1 MTDFVTTN
9 KGLTEPTVGG
19 DSGTWGNIL
28 NTDIGILD
36 AALGGSTALTNTT
49 GAATLTTVQYQNLI
63 FNVSGTLTGNVT
75 YTIPSGVGGSWIINN
90 TTTGSYSVTFSSG
103 GGGASYSAPQSF
115 ISHIYSDGTNV
126 YKTITAPVSTSSI
139 TVSAAATLTTA
150 QIAGPIE
157 FINGP
162 YTVVIPNPS
171 TAPGAVLNVFLNTTS
186 TITLSISSGTFAGTG
201 GNTSTTLAL
210 VPANAT
216 NYQIISD
223 GTNWVVSTFP
233 LINSSGNL
241 SVNGSITATGIVTP
255 RAVSIT
261 TATTITPTSATAD
274 IYEVTALASNTTIAI
289 PSGSPVD
296 GQKLTLRFTSNG
308 TGGWTFTWTTS
319 AGGYRIIGTTLPTT
333 IVASKTIYVGCI
345 YNSAAAFWDVV
356 AVGTQA

>member
-1 MTDFVTTN
+1 
-9 KGLTEPTVGG
+9 
-19 DSGTWGNIL
+19 
-28 NTDIGILD
+28 
-36 AALGGSTALTNTT
+36 
-49 GAATLTTVQYQNLI
+49 LTTAQYQNLI

-126 YKTITAPVSTSSI
+126 YKTVTAPASTTST
-139 TVSAAATLTTA
+139 TVSAAATLTAA
-150 QIAGPIE
+150 QIAGPVE

-171 TAPGAVLNVFLNTTS
+171 TVPGTVLNAFLNTTS
-186 TITLSISSGTFAGTG
+186 TITLSISAGTFAGTG
-201 GNTSTTLAL
+201 GNASTTLAL

-223 GTNWVVSTFP
+223 GTNWIVSALP

-241 SVNGSITATGIVTP
+241 SVGGSVTAAGVITP
-255 RAVSIT
+255 RIQSIA

-274 IYEVTALASNTTIAI
+274 VYEVSALASNTTISA
-289 PSGSPVD
+289 PFGSPVD
-296 GQKLTLRFTSNG
+296 GQKLILRFTSNG
-308 TGGWTFTWTTS
+308 TGGYTFTWTTTS
-319 AGGYRIIGTTLPTT
+319 GGYRVIGTTLPAT
-333 IVASKTIYVGCI
+333 IVANKTIYVGCI
-345 YNSAAAFWDVV
+345 YNTAAGYWDVV